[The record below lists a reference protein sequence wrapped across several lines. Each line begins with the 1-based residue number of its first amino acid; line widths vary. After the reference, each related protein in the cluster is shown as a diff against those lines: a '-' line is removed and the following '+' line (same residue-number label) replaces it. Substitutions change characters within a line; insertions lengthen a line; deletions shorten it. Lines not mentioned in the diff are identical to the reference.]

1 MRLVALPFLLLP
13 SLATAQTSSVAC
25 GGDFASF
32 LDGLRA
38 EARAEGI
45 PDQTIDR
52 FLSGARLDQRT
63 LNADRRQ
70 GVFQI
75 PFVDFARR
83 LISADRIRRGA
94 ANADRFDA
102 ILDRAEADYGVPRGI
117 LLAFW
122 AFEADYG
129 AVQGDFLT
137 RDSLVTLA
145 HDCRRPELFRPQVIA
160 AMKLTAQGDFDP
172 NRTTG
177 AWAGEIGQVQML
189 PGDILER
196 GTDGDGDGVVD
207 LKGSAEDALISG
219 ARLLSELGW
228 RANEPWLIEVDMP
241 VGFDWSQSGLDVT
254 KPAAEWLAQGLAPRW
269 GTVPPDL
276 PASVIAP
283 QGRTGPVFLAFPN
296 FQVLFEWNESFVY
309 VTTAAYFA
317 GRLSSA
323 PVFRAD
329 GATAGLDAGQM
340 ERLQRALVARGH
352 DVGSVDGILGRN
364 TRRAVRQEQA
374 RLGLAPDG
382 WPTPQLLTAL
392 GG

>member
-1 MRLVALPFLLLP
+1 MRILALPFLLLP
-13 SLATAQTSSVAC
+13 SLATAQTC
-25 GGDFASF
+25 GGDFGTF

-45 PDQTIDR
+45 PDSAIDR
-52 FLSGARLDQRT
+52 FLAGARLDQRT
-63 LNADRRQ
+63 LDADRRQ

-102 ILDRAEADYGVPRGI
+102 ILDRAEAEYGVPRGI

-122 AFEADYG
+122 AFETDYG

-160 AMKLTAQGDFDP
+160 AMELTARGDFDP
-172 NRTTG
+172 ARTTG

-207 LKGSAEDALISG
+207 LKGSAPDALISG

-228 RANEPWLIEVDMP
+228 RAGEPWLIEVDMP
-241 VGFDWSQSGLDVT
+241 AAFDWSQSGLDVT
-254 KPAAEWLAQGLAPRW
+254 RPASEWLGMGLAPRW

-276 PASVIAP
+276 PASVVAP

-309 VTTAAYFA
+309 VATAAYFA
-317 GRLSSA
+317 GRLSGA
-323 PVFRAD
+323 PVFRGD
-329 GATAGLDAGQM
+329 GASAGLDGAAM

-352 DVGSVDGILGRN
+352 DVGDVDGILGRN
-364 TRRAVRQEQA
+364 TRRAVRAEQA
-374 RLGLAPDG
+374 RLGLPADG
-382 WPTPQLLTAL
+382 WPTADLLRAL